1 MFLAKEN
8 VLISLYPVSKSR
20 KYNDAGVF
28 SLDNV
33 CFSGGNCEGRR
44 EWTLGTKRGF
54 LFPGS
59 SLFLPRGRKSV
70 DTGNEVAVA

>member
-1 MFLAKEN
+1 MKLDSNLRFVKKKKKTYDLFLVFLAKEN

-33 CFSGGNCEGRR
+33 CFSGGNC
-44 EWTLGTKRGF
+44 
-54 LFPGS
+54 
-59 SLFLPRGRKSV
+59 
-70 DTGNEVAVA
+70 